1 MRLCAG
7 ALNTAVTENQNLA
20 RRVTDLETRVVTLE
34 KELESLKNQREEES
48 RETSKREEDLAG
60 QATLLATSLSS
71 KFSC

>member
-7 ALNTAVTENQNLA
+7 ALDTAVTENQNLD
-20 RRVTDLETRVVTLE
+20 RRATDLETRVVTLE

-48 RETSKREEDLAG
+48 WETSKRDEDLAA

-71 KFSC
+71 KLFC